1 LRRRVESLGIAHA
14 GSPAGSRVTIS
25 VGISTRTPPQTAD
38 FVDLMNSADQALY
51 KAKEGGRNGVVAA
64 G

>member
-1 LRRRVESLGIAHA
+1 MA
-14 GSPAGSRVTIS
+14 GRTSQFP
-25 VGISTRTPPQTAD
+25 STRTPPQTAD
-38 FVDLMNSADQALY
+38 FVDLMHSADQALY

>member
-1 LRRRVESLGIAHA
+1 MDAPEAVRKDR
-14 GSPAGSRVTIS
+14 SRVTIS

-38 FVDLMNSADQALY
+38 FDDLMHSADQALY
-51 KAKEGGRNGVVAA
+51 KAKEGGRNGVVSS